1 MAQSSL
7 IRGGRRKNP
16 EITIFVIAGFAPAV
30 IISFWLHIYPVFQ
43 GLFISLFSWS
53 GLSPRKTFTG
63 LANYR
68 SLFTDAVMWQAL
80 GHDLY
85 FVFFKALF
93 TMGLALLFSIMLFPA
108 SLRRKKFFQ
117 GVFFFPNIL
126 SVAIVGIVFMF
137 VYNPSIGILN
147 SLLSRIGLENWTHP
161 WLGEP
166 SMALNAVLFP
176 SIWSAVGYQMLL
188 INAGM
193 GALPNVYFEV
203 SRLEGASRFQE
214 FVHIVFPL
222 LRNVLKTCLS
232 LLIINTLNETFIFIR
247 VLTNGGPNHATEVLG
262 TYMYYQ
268 AFENFKFGYGTT
280 VAVMNFALA
289 LVLTFVVSKLLKK
302 EGLEYA

>member
-7 IRGGRRKNP
+7 IRGRRGKNP
-16 EITIFVIAGFAPAV
+16 EIIAFVIAGFTPAV
-30 IISFWLHIYPVFQ
+30 VISFWLHIYPVFQ

-53 GLSPRKTFTG
+53 GLSPKKTFTG
-63 LANYR
+63 FSNYKV
-68 SLFTDAVMWQAL
+68 LFSDSVMWQAL

-85 FVFFKALF
+85 FVFFKALL
-93 TMGLALLFSIMLFPA
+93 TMGLALLFSILLFH
-108 SLRRKKFFQ
+108 SSFRRKKFFQ

-126 SVAIVGIVFMF
+126 SVAIVGIVFIF

-147 SLLSRIGLENWTHP
+147 AVLSRAGLENWTRA
-161 WLGEP
+161 WLGDP
-166 SMALNAVLFP
+166 STALNAVLFP
-176 SIWSAVGYQMLL
+176 SIWAAVGYQMLL

-193 GALPNVYFEV
+193 ASLPSVYFEV
-203 SRLEGASRFQE
+203 SILEGASRFQE
-214 FVHIVFPL
+214 FVYIIFPL